1 MRRFVLMIVL
11 LSSMGAAYAQKA
23 PAANLASPSLYA
35 LNSAGLA
42 SAMTYCI
49 ARHGQMTTG
58 SPAEACF
65 KKTRQLLA
73 DFGLKQRASE
83 VDAKCRAASNFN
95 TCLTPEIGRLVFDLN
110 AKFAKQVP

>member
-1 MRRFVLMIVL
+1 MRRCFLMIVL

-23 PAANLASPSLYA
+23 PAANQASPSLYS

-42 SAMTYCI
+42 SAMTWCI
-49 ARHGQMTTG
+49 ARHGQMTNG

-65 KKTRQLLA
+65 KKTRQVLA
-73 DFGLKQRASE
+73 DAGLKQRADQ
-83 VDAKCRAASNFN
+83 VDAKCRATTNFN

-110 AKFAKQVP
+110 AEFAKQKP